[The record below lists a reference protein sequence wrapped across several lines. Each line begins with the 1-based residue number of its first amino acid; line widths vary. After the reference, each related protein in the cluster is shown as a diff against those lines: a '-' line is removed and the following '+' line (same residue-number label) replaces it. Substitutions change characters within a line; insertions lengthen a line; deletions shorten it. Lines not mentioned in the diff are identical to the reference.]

1 MKNLFK
7 ILGGG
12 IGWALGGPLG
22 ALLGLAAGQLIGEMN
37 SGPEEGSTKKHFSRK
52 PNQTGDFH
60 ISLLVLS
67 ALVIKA
73 DGKIDQRELD
83 EVRLNFVRM
92 FGKEKANE
100 SFSLFKSL
108 LKEKIDLEEITVQI
122 RRHINYSARLQ
133 VLDYLFKIANSD
145 GTIVQDEVDVIRK
158 IATHLYIR
166 TNDFNSIYAMYGRK
180 YYRGTSTKINNK
192 EANYK
197 ILEIEISATDDE
209 VKKAYRKLVR
219 KYHPDKLQGLGE
231 DVIEAGRE
239 KFIKVQDA
247 YEEICKERGIK

>member
-1 MKNLFK
+1 MKNIFK

-22 ALLGLAAGQLIGEMN
+22 AILGLAAGHLISEMN
-37 SGPEEGSTKKHFSRK
+37 TGNDQDSTQKHFTRK

-60 ISLLVLS
+60 LSLLVLS

-100 SFSLFKSL
+100 SFSIFKSL
-108 LKEKIDLEEITVQI
+108 LKEKIDIQEVSTQI

-145 GTIVQDEVDVIRK
+145 GSIVQEEVDVIRK

-166 TNDFNSIYAMYGRK
+166 SNDFNSIYAMYGRK
-180 YYRGTSTKINNK
+180 YYRGTSTKINHK

-197 ILEIEISATDDE
+197 ILEVKMTASDEE
-209 VKKAYRKLVR
+209 VKKAYRQLVR

-231 DVIEAGRE
+231 EVIEAGRE
-239 KFIKVQDA
+239 KFIKVQNA